1 MRFSMELPDDLFEQ
15 IQKWAQKYEF
25 GNKSAVVKKAILLFF
40 EQNVKKSQVSEGEGE
55 EAEHV

>member
-40 EQNVKKSQVSEGEGE
+40 EQNVKKSQVSEK
-55 EAEHV
+55 EAEHD